1 MCGLQWNTRSF
12 GISACLMDLYGFHE
26 KCLHQMDVICTQKA
40 PGTTAPQSCAEQI
53 EIHVSFTK
61 LNGCTADKE
70 RQSAEFRDVC
80 KDCRNTSSLL
90 VILGK
95 VYCVLGKI
103 DIPPGVPGK
112 CHFLDWLAQ
121 VSNSGELH
129 GFHCRVTEGVS
140 RPFFWLSMSLINW
153 GRRSLAWAH

>member
-12 GISACLMDLYGFHE
+12 GISACLMDLYEFHE
-26 KCLHQMDVICTQKA
+26 KCLHQIDVICTQKA

-70 RQSAEFRDVC
+70 RQSAEFRDAC

-90 VILGK
+90 AILGK

-103 DIPPGVPGK
+103 DIPPGVPFPGLAGTGQQQWWTPWFSLQSYRGGFTP
-112 CHFLDWLAQ
+112 FLLAFN
-121 VSNSGELH
+121 VLDKLREKKPGM
-129 GFHCRVTEGVS
+129 G
-140 RPFFWLSMSLINW
+140 SL
-153 GRRSLAWAH
+153 GL